1 MPIELMTVDLD
12 ATLLNS
18 KSEMSERNE
27 KALKAAID
35 QGVRVV
41 LATGKTRASSTALV
55 ARLGLTTPGIFL
67 QGLAI
72 YQPDGNITYQ
82 KTLEPEV
89 ARQVITF
96 AEDRGYAIAAYSGS
110 RILVR
115 HAESWFNKLATD
127 YHEPMPEA
135 VGALQNI
142 LDDMP
147 VNKVMVV
154 KPGEPARINALRW
167 QLERQL
173 DGRGHLTQAML
184 PDMIEI
190 LPPGGSKGTALK
202 VLLKQM
208 GIDAA
213 NVLAIG
219 DGENDIDMIQ
229 LAGIGV
235 AVGNASDKLKAVAD
249 HVVASNDADGVAE
262 AVERFV
268 LEKSLEADKDESDAE
283 ETQASEPGAG
293 K

>member
-1 MPIELMTVDLD
+1 MPIELITVDLD

-41 LATGKTRASSTALV
+41 LATGKTRASGAAIVT
-55 ARLGLTTPGIFL
+55 RLGLTTPGIFL

-96 AEDRGYAIAAYSGS
+96 AEDRGYAVAAYSGS

-115 HAESWFNKLATD
+115 YEDSWFTKLATD

-154 KPGEPARINALRW
+154 KPGEPVRINALRW
-167 QLERQL
+167 QLEKQL

-235 AVGNASDKLKAVAD
+235 AVGNASEKLKAVAD

-268 LEKSLEADKDESDAE
+268 LEADKDESDAE
-283 ETQASEPGAG
+283 TKDTDSESGVDE
-293 K
+293 